1 MDVLTRLGNRA
12 SNLNVDLSQLAKKD
26 ESESSATSTD
36 SEIENE
42 IFKTQDKYMSDI
54 KEKIDVYKIETM
66 KLLSKGEYDQV
77 EARPDAKAPND
88 KAKKALA
95 AEKYFQKNK
104 NPVNMKISK
113 FHKWFLRMESLAT
126 KNNILVFIVG
136 LCLFTVFVLPFL
148 LYSWSVVDRH
158 YFGLFH
164 EPVAIFAKTTNEKMY
179 YMDQGIPFVTI
190 QDIYAERDH
199 HYRRLAKGHPTYYQ
213 MYR

>member
-1 MDVLTRLGNRA
+1 MDILTKLGTRA
-12 SNLNVDLSQLAKKD
+12 ANINIDLSQLAAPRM
-26 ESESSATSTD
+26 ESSESSATD

-66 KLLSKGEYDQV
+66 KLLSKGEFAQV
-77 EARPDAKAPND
+77 EQRPDD

-104 NPVNMKISK
+104 NPLDMKISR
-113 FHKWFLRMESLAT
+113 FHTWFLKMERLAT
-126 KNNILVFIVG
+126 KSNIMVFVVG

-148 LYSWSVVDRH
+148 LYSWSVVDKH

-179 YMDQGIPFVTI
+179 YIDQGIPFVTI
-190 QDIYAERDH
+190 
-199 HYRRLAKGHPTYYQ
+199 
-213 MYR
+213 